1 MTWTLALDVV
11 LALLMSGTIGM
22 AAVLNRRLNE
32 MRQHRQQLELLAN
45 TFRDA
50 TGRAEEGIS
59 TLRVSSESLQEQL
72 TKANTLADDLRY
84 LIERGDSTADR
95 IEAGVRGHAPGEP
108 KPVAGARPA
117 APSVTTPGSPA
128 VAMNTA
134 AAMLAAAAAGGTRV
148 RPATAESEAAGTKKA
163 RAGKTAAPV
172 APGTRSARV
181 RSEAEKNLLAALGMQ
196 GLNR

>member
-22 AAVLNRRLNE
+22 AAVLNRRLSE

-50 TGRAEEGIS
+50 TGRAEEGIN
-59 TLRVSSESLQEQL
+59 TLKVSSEHLQAQL

-95 IEAGVRGHAPGEP
+95 LEAGVRGHARAEC
-108 KPVAGARPA
+108 KPMSGARPA
-117 APSVTTPGSPA
+117 AASVAAPTSPGA
-128 VAMNTA
+128 AMNTA

-148 RPATAESEAAGTKKA
+148 HPATGESEAAGNRKA
-163 RAGKTAAPV
+163 RVGKPAAAA
-172 APGTRSARV
+172 APGTPSARV
-181 RSEAEKNLLAALGMQ
+181 RSEAERNLLAALGMQ

>member
-22 AAVLNRRLNE
+22 AAVLNRRLTE
-32 MRQHRQQLELLAN
+32 MRQHRQQLELLAS

-59 TLRVSSESLQEQL
+59 TLRISSENLQEQL
-72 TKANTLADDLRY
+72 AKANSLTDDLRY
-84 LIERGDSTADR
+84 LIERGDNTADR
-95 IEAGVRGHAPGEP
+95 LEAGVRGRASAESAPS
-108 KPVAGARPA
+108 AAARPA
-117 APSVTTPGSPA
+117 AASAAKSPSPA
-128 VAMNTA
+128 AAMNTA
-134 AAMLAAAAAGGTRV
+134 AAMLAAAAAADGTRV
-148 RPATAESEAAGTKKA
+148 RPQAAEGGTAGSRKA
-163 RAGKTAAPV
+163 RVSKPAAP
-172 APGTRSARV
+172 AARDARI

>member
-22 AAVLNRRLNE
+22 AAVLNRRLSE

-59 TLRVSSESLQEQL
+59 TLKISSENLQEQL
-72 TKANTLADDLRY
+72 AKANSLTDDLRY
-84 LIERGDSTADR
+84 LIERGDATADR
-95 IEAGVRGHAPGEP
+95 LEAGVRGRASAGPAPL
-108 KPVAGARPA
+108 AGARPA
-117 APSVTTPGSPA
+117 AANAAAPPSPA
-128 VAMNTA
+128 AAMNTA
-134 AAMLAAAAAGGTRV
+134 AALLAAAAAEGTRV
-148 RPATAESEAAGTKKA
+148 RPQTAEGGTASSRKA
-163 RAGKTAAPV
+163 RGSKPAAP
-172 APGTRSARV
+172 AARDARI

>member
-22 AAVLNRRLNE
+22 AAVLNRRLCE
-32 MRQHRQQLELLAN
+32 MRQHRQQLELLAS

-59 TLRVSSESLQEQL
+59 TLKISSENLQEQL
-72 TKANTLADDLRY
+72 AKANSLTDDLRY
-84 LIERGDSTADR
+84 LIERGDNTADR
-95 IEAGVRGHAPGEP
+95 LEAGVRGRASAES
-108 KPVAGARPA
+108 KPMAGARPA
-117 APSVTTPGSPA
+117 AANAAAPPSPA
-128 VAMNTA
+128 AAMNTA
-134 AAMLAAAAAGGTRV
+134 AAMLAAAAAEGTRV
-148 RPATAESEAAGTKKA
+148 RPQTAEGGTASSRKA
-163 RAGKTAAPV
+163 RVSKPAAP
-172 APGTRSARV
+172 AARDARI

>member
-22 AAVLNRRLNE
+22 AAVLNRRLTE

-59 TLRVSSESLQEQL
+59 TLKVSSENLQEQL

-95 IEAGVRGHAPGEP
+95 LEAGVRGQARGEP
-108 KPVAGARPA
+108 KPMAGARPA
-117 APSVTTPGSPA
+117 AASVTTPASPA
-128 VAMNTA
+128 AAMNTA
-134 AAMLAAAAAGGTRV
+134 AAMLAAAAAGGSRA
-148 RPATAESEAAGTKKA
+148 RPATAESEAAGNKKA
-163 RAGKTAAPV
+163 RVGKPAAP
-172 APGTRSARV
+172 AASAARSARV